1 MKETNKIFCFK
12 QSIKIA
18 ISNLW
23 EGGNLAKLATQF
35 FSMPK
40 SNNTS
45 RIAIEKKQKGRENK
59 DI

>member
-1 MKETNKIFCFK
+1 MGTHGTRVEIW
-12 QSIKIA
+12 Q
-18 ISNLW
+18 NLT
-23 EGGNLAKLATQF
+23 TQF